1 MRPLLGFGMIAVT
14 VLTGAAPGQKFNE
27 YQVKAAFIFNF
38 ASFIEWPRSAFRSP
52 DDPFTICV
60 LGRNPFGHALETLV
74 EGRVVDGR
82 SFVVRQAADVSDVNG
97 CHILFIGSSERLR
110 FRSILEGLKNNSV
123 LPVGDTSDFIA
134 AGGVVAFR
142 LEDGKVRI
150 EIDARA
156 AKARNLR
163 VSSRLLSLTQTPK

>member
-1 MRPLLGFGMIAVT
+1 MIAVML
-14 VLTGAAPGQKFNE
+14 LTGAAAGQKVDE

-60 LGRNPFGHALETLV
+60 LGRNPFGHALETVV

-82 SFVVRQAADVSDVNG
+82 SFVVRQPADVGDVSG
-97 CHILFIGSSERLR
+97 CHILFISSSERLR
-110 FRSILEGLKNNSV
+110 FRSILAGLQNNSV

-163 VSSRLLSLTQTPK
+163 VSSRLLSLTQSPK